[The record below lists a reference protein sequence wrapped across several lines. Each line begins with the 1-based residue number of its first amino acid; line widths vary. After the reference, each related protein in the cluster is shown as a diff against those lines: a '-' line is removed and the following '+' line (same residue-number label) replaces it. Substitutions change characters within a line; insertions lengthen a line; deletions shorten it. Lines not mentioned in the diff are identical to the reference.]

1 MNGIQSSSPAHT
13 RSSKWVMLKTL
24 IYNLLWLA
32 DCQCDGVL
40 KFNLSNLSFWVSF
53 GDHENAE
60 LERFHFNL
68 NCGHQNN

>member
-13 RSSKWVMLKTL
+13 KSSKWVMLKTL

-40 KFNLSNLSFWVSF
+40 KFNLRNLSFLGQFRRS
-53 GDHENAE
+53 
-60 LERFHFNL
+60 
-68 NCGHQNN
+68 